1 MGRERGGHAT
11 GPARRGT
18 HATDSGGSPGSWGS
32 TTGPVSRPRPR
43 RQARLGFVSM
53 ISTIMA
59 VKITQILHECT
70 KGAKMM
76 RTKRGMRFMT
86 VAGFVAVLGLASGA
100 RAQQEIPLKRVPR
113 AVMNSAKA
121 KFPGAKIK
129 VASAETEDGKPP
141 VFVLEMTH
149 HRQSVDATFKVDGT
163 VVLVETD
170 VPAKELPKVVLRA
183 LEDEYPGATVRGR
196 ESVKKGP
203 EVKKVA
209 DYYQFYLLT
218 ADEKPALVKVD
229 PHGRALEPEV
239 KTALKKRDKKG
250 MKKG

>member
-1 MGRERGGHAT
+1 
-11 GPARRGT
+11 
-18 HATDSGGSPGSWGS
+18 
-32 TTGPVSRPRPR
+32 
-43 RQARLGFVSM
+43 
-53 ISTIMA
+53 
-59 VKITQILHECT
+59 
-70 KGAKMM
+70 MM

-86 VAGFVAVLGLASGA
+86 VAGFLAVLGLASGT
-100 RAQQEIPLKRVPR
+100 RAQGGEIPLKRVPK

-129 VASAETEDGKPP
+129 VASEETEDGKPP
-141 VFVLEMTH
+141 VFALAMKH
-149 HRQSVDATFKVDGT
+149 HRQNVDVTFKVDGT

-183 LEDEYPGATVRGR
+183 VEDRYPGATVRGA

-203 EVKKVA
+203 EVKKEA

-218 ADEKPALVKVD
+218 AGEKPALVKVD
-229 PHGRALEPEV
+229 PNGKVLEPEV
-239 KTALKKRDKKG
+239 KTAARKRDRKG